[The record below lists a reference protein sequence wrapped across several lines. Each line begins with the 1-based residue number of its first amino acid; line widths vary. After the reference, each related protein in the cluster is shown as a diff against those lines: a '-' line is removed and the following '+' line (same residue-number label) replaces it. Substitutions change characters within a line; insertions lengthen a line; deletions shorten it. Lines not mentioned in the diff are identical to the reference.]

1 MTPKRCQ
8 YDYLL
13 RHMDATIKLL
23 LCFSPIE
30 VQGQTDLYKRQLCI
44 AIATAVRSEDILA
57 YLENGP
63 YPDSAQVNEDMA
75 RTDGTG
81 VLAAAAAV
89 GCLPA
94 LAFFVDRV
102 DRVASVENSSELH
115 GTPLLAAASNSQ
127 DIAAEFIFERHQV
140 DTDAGGQ
147 YAWSTLKMCM
157 QKRRVALLPQLFE
170 WFCNGGPMDPKIRS
184 RKRSACVRWALK
196 TDNVDFLLQC
206 APNYGQSHVSKTN
219 RCGLWHPNFRRACE
233 NGNSGMVKWYLDN
246 GTPCLCRHDSGSSH
260 LAKGLKL
267 ATASRWLLAS
277 KLSFDNGTDVNYTMN
292 DYKDTLEP
300 PICWAVKA
308 LNVDLV
314 VLLLARG
321 AMIPL
326 HGFSGRNSITRALTK
341 ARGGMMLRVLRQ
353 AIEQREKVTE

>member
-1 MTPKRCQ
+1 
-8 YDYLL
+8 
-13 RHMDATIKLL
+13 MDATIKLL

-127 DIAAEFIFERHQV
+127 DAAEFIFERHQV

-170 WFCNGGPMDPKIRS
+170 
-184 RKRSACVRWALK
+184 
-196 TDNVDFLLQC
+196 
-206 APNYGQSHVSKTN
+206 
-219 RCGLWHPNFRRACE
+219 
-233 NGNSGMVKWYLDN
+233 
-246 GTPCLCRHDSGSSH
+246 
-260 LAKGLKL
+260 
-267 ATASRWLLAS
+267 
-277 KLSFDNGTDVNYTMN
+277 
-292 DYKDTLEP
+292 
-300 PICWAVKA
+300 
-308 LNVDLV
+308 
-314 VLLLARG
+314 
-321 AMIPL
+321 
-326 HGFSGRNSITRALTK
+326 
-341 ARGGMMLRVLRQ
+341 
-353 AIEQREKVTE
+353 